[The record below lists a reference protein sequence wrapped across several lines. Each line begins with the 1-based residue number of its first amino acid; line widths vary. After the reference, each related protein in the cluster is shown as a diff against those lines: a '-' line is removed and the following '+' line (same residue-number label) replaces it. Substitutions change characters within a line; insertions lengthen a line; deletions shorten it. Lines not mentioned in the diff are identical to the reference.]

1 MLVTRRN
8 QDFMPTLFNELMNWN
23 DTTYSTPRMNI
34 METKDNYKLELCIP
48 GLTKEDVKLSI
59 DAEGNLVVEMV
70 KENKS
75 EKKENKEEMRY
86 LRHEFSVEHFRQ
98 TVMLPEDIHKEQIS
112 AKVENGI
119 LDIIIPKVTVDEK
132 KQAVQTIEVCQDT
145 EGLDTL
151 G

>member
-23 DTTYSTPRMNI
+23 DTNYSTPRMNI

-48 GLTKEDVKLSI
+48 GLTKDDVKLSI
-59 DAEGNLVVEMV
+59 DTEGNLVVEMT
-70 KENKS
+70 KETKN
-75 EKKENKEEMRY
+75 EKKNEDMRY

-119 LDIIIPKVTVDEK
+119 LDIVIPKVTVEEK
-132 KQAVQTIEVCQDT
+132 KQAVQTIEI
-145 EGLDTL
+145 G
-151 G
+151 

>member
-23 DTTYSTPRMNI
+23 DNTFSTPRMNI

-48 GLTKEDVKLSI
+48 GLTKEDVKLNI

-70 KENKS
+70 KET
-75 EKKENKEEMRY
+75 KKENKEEMRY

-119 LDIIIPKVTVDEK
+119 LDIVIPKVTVEEK
-132 KQAVQTIEVCQDT
+132 KQAMQTIEVC
-145 EGLDTL
+145 
-151 G
+151 

>member
-70 KENKS
+70 KESKN

-119 LDIIIPKVTVDEK
+119 LDIIIPKVSVEEK
-132 KQAVQTIEVCQDT
+132 KQAMQTIEVC
-145 EGLDTL
+145 
-151 G
+151 

>member
-48 GLTKEDVKLSI
+48 GLTKDDVKLSI
-59 DAEGNLVVEMV
+59 DTEGNLVVEMT
-70 KENKS
+70 KETKN
-75 EKKENKEEMRY
+75 EKKNEEMRY

-112 AKVENGI
+112 AKVDNGI
-119 LDIIIPKVTVDEK
+119 LDIIIPKVTVEEK
-132 KQAVQTIEVCQDT
+132 KQAVQTIEI
-145 EGLDTL
+145 G
-151 G
+151 

>member
-23 DTTYSTPRMNI
+23 DNTYSTPRMNI

-86 LRHEFSVEHFRQ
+86 LRHEFSVEHFRP

-119 LDIIIPKVTVDEK
+119 LDIIIPKVTVEEK
-132 KQAVQTIEVCQDT
+132 KQTMQTIEVC
-145 EGLDTL
+145 
-151 G
+151 

>member
-48 GLTKEDVKLSI
+48 GLTKEDVKLNI

-98 TVMLPEDIHKEQIS
+98 TVMLPDDIHKEQIS

-119 LDIIIPKVTVDEK
+119 LDIVIPKVTMEEK
-132 KQAVQTIEVCQDT
+132 KQAIQTIEVF
-145 EGLDTL
+145 
-151 G
+151 

>member
-1 MLVTRRN
+1 
-8 QDFMPTLFNELMNWN
+8 MPTLFNELMNWN
-23 DTTYSTPRMNI
+23 DNTYSTPRMNI

-70 KENKS
+70 KET
-75 EKKENKEEMRY
+75 KKENKEEMRY

-98 TVMLPEDIHKEQIS
+98 TVMLPDDIHKEQIS

-119 LDIIIPKVTVDEK
+119 LDIVIPKVTVEEK
-132 KQAVQTIEVCQDT
+132 KQAVQTIEI
-145 EGLDTL
+145 G
-151 G
+151 

>member
-59 DAEGNLVVEMV
+59 DAEGNLVVEMS
-70 KENKS
+70 KETKN

-98 TVMLPEDIHKEQIS
+98 TVMLPDDIHKDQIS

-119 LDIIIPKVTVDEK
+119 LDIVIPKVTVEEK
-132 KQAVQTIEVCQDT
+132 KQAMQTIEVC
-145 EGLDTL
+145 
-151 G
+151 

>member
-23 DTTYSTPRMNI
+23 DTNYSTPRMNI

-48 GLTKEDVKLSI
+48 GLTKDDVKLSI
-59 DAEGNLVVEMV
+59 DTEGNLVVEMT
-70 KENKS
+70 KETKN
-75 EKKENKEEMRY
+75 EKKNEEMRY

-98 TVMLPEDIHKEQIS
+98 TVMLPEDIHREQIS

-119 LDIIIPKVTVDEK
+119 LDIIIPKVTVEEK
-132 KQAVQTIEVCQDT
+132 QKQIQTIEV
-145 EGLDTL
+145 G
-151 G
+151 

>member
-70 KENKS
+70 KET
-75 EKKENKEEMRY
+75 KKENKEEMRY

-98 TVMLPEDIHKEQIS
+98 TVMLPEDIHKDQIS

-119 LDIIIPKVTVDEK
+119 LEIVIPKVTVEEK
-132 KQAVQTIEVCQDT
+132 KQAMQTIEVC
-145 EGLDTL
+145 
-151 G
+151 

>member
-23 DTTYSTPRMNI
+23 DNTFSTPRMNI

-48 GLTKEDVKLSI
+48 GLTKDDVKLSI
-59 DAEGNLVVEMV
+59 DTEGNLVVEMT
-70 KENKS
+70 KETKN
-75 EKKENKEEMRY
+75 EKKNEEMRY

-119 LDIIIPKVTVDEK
+119 LDIVIPKVTVEEK
-132 KQAVQTIEVCQDT
+132 KQAVQTIEI
-145 EGLDTL
+145 G
-151 G
+151 

>member
-119 LDIIIPKVTVDEK
+119 LDIVIRKVTNGEK
-132 KQAVQTIEVCQDT
+132 KQAMQTIEVC
-145 EGLDTL
+145 
-151 G
+151 

>member
-1 MLVTRRN
+1 
-8 QDFMPTLFNELMNWN
+8 MPTLFNELMNWN

-75 EKKENKEEMRY
+75 EKKENKDEMRY

-98 TVMLPEDIHKEQIS
+98 TVMLPEDIHKDQIS

-119 LDIIIPKVTVDEK
+119 LDIVIPKVTVEEK
-132 KQAVQTIEVCQDT
+132 KQAMQTIEVC
-145 EGLDTL
+145 
-151 G
+151 

>member
-34 METKDNYKLELCIP
+34 MKDNYKLELCIP
-48 GLTKEDVKLSI
+48 GLTKDDVKLSI
-59 DAEGNLVVEMV
+59 DTEGNLVVEMT
-70 KENKS
+70 KEIKN
-75 EKKENKEEMRY
+75 EKKNEEMRY

-119 LDIIIPKVTVDEK
+119 LDIVIPKVTVEEK
-132 KQAVQTIEVCQDT
+132 KQAVQTIEI
-145 EGLDTL
+145 G
-151 G
+151 

>member
-48 GLTKEDVKLSI
+48 GLTKEDVKLNI
-59 DAEGNLVVEMV
+59 DAEGTLVVEMV
-70 KENKS
+70 KETKN
-75 EKKENKEEMRY
+75 EKKNEEMRY

-119 LDIIIPKVTVDEK
+119 LDIVIPKVTVEEK
-132 KQAVQTIEVCQDT
+132 KQAMQTIEVC
-145 EGLDTL
+145 
-151 G
+151 

>member
-1 MLVTRRN
+1 
-8 QDFMPTLFNELMNWN
+8 MPTLFNELMNWN
-23 DTTYSTPRMNI
+23 DTTFSTPRMNI

-70 KENKS
+70 KET
-75 EKKENKEEMRY
+75 KKENKEEMRY

-98 TVMLPEDIHKEQIS
+98 TVMLPDDIHKEQIS

-119 LDIIIPKVTVDEK
+119 LDIVIPKVTVEEK
-132 KQAVQTIEVCQDT
+132 KQAMQTIEVC
-145 EGLDTL
+145 
-151 G
+151 

>member
-23 DTTYSTPRMNI
+23 DTSYSTPRMNI

-119 LDIIIPKVTVDEK
+119 LDIVIPKVTVEEK
-132 KQAVQTIEVCQDT
+132 KQAMQTIEVC
-145 EGLDTL
+145 
-151 G
+151 

>member
-48 GLTKEDVKLSI
+48 SLTKDDVKLSI
-59 DAEGNLVVEMV
+59 DAEGNLVVEMT
-70 KENKS
+70 KEMKN
-75 EKKENKEEMRY
+75 EKKEDTRY

-98 TVMLPEDIHKEQIS
+98 TVMLPDDIHRDQIS

-119 LDIIIPKVTVDEK
+119 LDIVIPKVTVEEK
-132 KQAVQTIEVCQDT
+132 QKQIQTIEV
-145 EGLDTL
+145 G
-151 G
+151 

>member
-48 GLTKEDVKLSI
+48 GLTKDDVKLSI
-59 DAEGNLVVEMV
+59 DTEGNLVVEMT
-70 KENKS
+70 KETKN
-75 EKKENKEEMRY
+75 EKKNEEMRY

-119 LDIIIPKVTVDEK
+119 LDIVIPKVTVEEK
-132 KQAVQTIEVCQDT
+132 KQAIQTIEI
-145 EGLDTL
+145 G
-151 G
+151 

>member
-75 EKKENKEEMRY
+75 EKKEDKEEMRY

-119 LDIIIPKVTVDEK
+119 LDIVIPKVTVEEK
-132 KQAVQTIEVCQDT
+132 KQAIQTIEVC
-145 EGLDTL
+145 
-151 G
+151 

>member
-70 KENKS
+70 KETKN
-75 EKKENKEEMRY
+75 EKKEEMRY
-86 LRHEFSVEHFRQ
+86 LRHEFSVEHFHQ

-119 LDIIIPKVTVDEK
+119 LDIVIPKVTTEEK
-132 KQAVQTIEVCQDT
+132 KQAMQTIEVC
-145 EGLDTL
+145 
-151 G
+151 

>member
-59 DAEGNLVVEMV
+59 DAEGNLVVEMS
-70 KENKS
+70 KETKN

-98 TVMLPEDIHKEQIS
+98 TVMLPDDIHKDQIS

-119 LDIIIPKVTVDEK
+119 LDIVIPKVTVEEK
-132 KQAVQTIEVCQDT
+132 KQAMQTI
-145 EGLDTL
+145 
-151 G
+151 

>member
-23 DTTYSTPRMNI
+23 DNTYSTPRMNI

-48 GLTKEDVKLSI
+48 GLTKDDVKLSI
-59 DAEGNLVVEMV
+59 DTEGNLVVEMT
-70 KENKS
+70 KETKND
-75 EKKENKEEMRY
+75 KKNEEMRY

-119 LDIIIPKVTVDEK
+119 LDIVIPKVTVEEK
-132 KQAVQTIEVCQDT
+132 KQAVQTIEI
-145 EGLDTL
+145 G
-151 G
+151 

>member
-59 DAEGNLVVEMV
+59 DVEGNLVVEMS
-70 KENKS
+70 KETKN

-119 LDIIIPKVTVDEK
+119 LDITIPKVTVEEK
-132 KQAVQTIEVCQDT
+132 KKAIQTIEVC
-145 EGLDTL
+145 
-151 G
+151 

>member
-48 GLTKEDVKLSI
+48 GLTKEDVKLNI

-70 KENKS
+70 KETKN

-98 TVMLPEDIHKEQIS
+98 TVMLPDDIHKEQIS

-119 LDIIIPKVTVDEK
+119 LDIVIPKVTVEEK
-132 KQAVQTIEVCQDT
+132 KQAMQTIEVC
-145 EGLDTL
+145 
-151 G
+151 

>member
-48 GLTKEDVKLSI
+48 GLTKDDVKLSI
-59 DAEGNLVVEMV
+59 DTEGNLVVEMT
-70 KENKS
+70 KETKN
-75 EKKENKEEMRY
+75 EKKNEEMRY

-119 LDIIIPKVTVDEK
+119 LDIVIPKVTVEEK
-132 KQAVQTIEVCQDT
+132 KQTVQTIEI
-145 EGLDTL
+145 G
-151 G
+151 

>member
-48 GLTKEDVKLSI
+48 GLTKEDVKLNI

-70 KENKS
+70 KET
-75 EKKENKEEMRY
+75 KKENKEEMRY

-98 TVMLPEDIHKEQIS
+98 TVMLPEDIHKDQIS

-119 LDIIIPKVTVDEK
+119 LEIVIPKVTVEEK
-132 KQAVQTIEVCQDT
+132 KQAMQTIEVC
-145 EGLDTL
+145 
-151 G
+151 

>member
-8 QDFMPTLFNELMNWN
+8 QDFMPTLFNELLNWN

-48 GLTKEDVKLSI
+48 GLTKDDVKLSI
-59 DAEGNLVVEMV
+59 DAEGNLVVEMT
-70 KENKS
+70 KEMKN
-75 EKKENKEEMRY
+75 EKKEDTRY

-98 TVMLPEDIHKEQIS
+98 TVMLPDDIHKDQIS

-119 LDIIIPKVTVDEK
+119 LDIVIPKVTVEEK
-132 KQAVQTIEVCQDT
+132 QKQIQE
-145 EGLDTL
+145 
-151 G
+151 

>member
-75 EKKENKEEMRY
+75 EKKENKDEMRY

-119 LDIIIPKVTVDEK
+119 LDIVIPKVTNEEK
-132 KQAVQTIEVCQDT
+132 KQAVQTIEFC
-145 EGLDTL
+145 
-151 G
+151 

>member
-70 KENKS
+70 KENK
-75 EKKENKEEMRY
+75 EEMRY

-132 KQAVQTIEVCQDT
+132 KQAVQTIEVC
-145 EGLDTL
+145 
-151 G
+151 

>member
-59 DAEGNLVVEMV
+59 DVEGNLVVEMS
-70 KENKS
+70 KETKN

-98 TVMLPEDIHKEQIS
+98 TVMLPDDIHKDQIS

-119 LDIIIPKVTVDEK
+119 LDIVIPKVTVEEK
-132 KQAVQTIEVCQDT
+132 KQAMQTIEVC
-145 EGLDTL
+145 
-151 G
+151 

>member
-1 MLVTRRN
+1 MLVTRKC

-70 KENKS
+70 KENKVE
-75 EKKENKEEMRY
+75 EKKEEMRY

-98 TVMLPEDIHKEQIS
+98 TVMLPDDIHKENIS

-119 LDIIIPKVTVDEK
+119 LDIVIPKVTVEEK
-132 KQAVQTIEVCQDT
+132 KQAMQTIEVC
-145 EGLDTL
+145 
-151 G
+151 

>member
-8 QDFMPTLFNELMNWN
+8 QDFMPTLFNELLNWN

-48 GLTKEDVKLSI
+48 GLTKDDVKLSI
-59 DAEGNLVVEMV
+59 DTEGNLVVEMT
-70 KENKS
+70 KETKN
-75 EKKENKEEMRY
+75 EKKNEEMRY

-98 TVMLPEDIHKEQIS
+98 TVMLPEDNHKEQIS

-119 LDIIIPKVTVDEK
+119 VDIIIPKVTVEEK
-132 KQAVQTIEVCQDT
+132 KQAVQTIEI
-145 EGLDTL
+145 G
-151 G
+151 

>member
-23 DTTYSTPRMNI
+23 DNTFSTPRMNI

-48 GLTKEDVKLSI
+48 GLTKDDVKLSI
-59 DAEGNLVVEMV
+59 DQEGNLVVEMT
-70 KENKS
+70 KETKHE
-75 EKKENKEEMRY
+75 EKNNDVRY

-98 TVMLPEDIHKEQIS
+98 TVMLPDDIHKDQIS

-119 LDIIIPKVTVDEK
+119 LDIVIPKVTMEEK
-132 KQAVQTIEVCQDT
+132 KKAVQTIEI
-145 EGLDTL
+145 G
-151 G
+151 

>member
-48 GLTKEDVKLSI
+48 GLTKDDVKLSI
-59 DAEGNLVVEMV
+59 DTEGNLVVEMT
-70 KENKS
+70 KETKN
-75 EKKENKEEMRY
+75 EKKNEEMRY

-119 LDIIIPKVTVDEK
+119 LDIIIPKVSVEEK
-132 KQAVQTIEVCQDT
+132 KQAMQTIEVC
-145 EGLDTL
+145 
-151 G
+151 

>member
-34 METKDNYKLELCIP
+34 METNDNYKLELCIP

-132 KQAVQTIEVCQDT
+132 KQAMQTIEVC
-145 EGLDTL
+145 
-151 G
+151 

>member
-8 QDFMPTLFNELMNWN
+8 QDFMPTLFNELLNWN

-48 GLTKEDVKLSI
+48 GLTKDDVKLSI
-59 DAEGNLVVEMV
+59 DAEGNLIVEMT
-70 KENKS
+70 KET
-75 EKKENKEEMRY
+75 KKENKEEMRY

-98 TVMLPEDIHKEQIS
+98 TVMLPDDIHKDQIS

-119 LDIIIPKVTVDEK
+119 LDIVIPKVTVEEK
-132 KQAVQTIEVCQDT
+132 QKQIQTIEV
-145 EGLDTL
+145 G
-151 G
+151 

>member
-119 LDIIIPKVTVDEK
+119 LDIVIPKVTVEEK
-132 KQAVQTIEVCQDT
+132 KQAIEEKKQAMQTIEVC
-145 EGLDTL
+145 
-151 G
+151 

>member
-8 QDFMPTLFNELMNWN
+8 QDFMPTLFNELLNWN

-48 GLTKEDVKLSI
+48 GLTKEDVKLNI

-70 KENKS
+70 KENKVE
-75 EKKENKEEMRY
+75 EKKEEMRY
-86 LRHEFSVEHFRQ
+86 LRHEFSVEHFCQ
-98 TVMLPEDIHKEQIS
+98 TVMLPDDIHKEQIS

-119 LDIIIPKVTVDEK
+119 LDITIPKVTIEEK
-132 KQAVQTIEVCQDT
+132 KKAVQTIEVC
-145 EGLDTL
+145 
-151 G
+151 